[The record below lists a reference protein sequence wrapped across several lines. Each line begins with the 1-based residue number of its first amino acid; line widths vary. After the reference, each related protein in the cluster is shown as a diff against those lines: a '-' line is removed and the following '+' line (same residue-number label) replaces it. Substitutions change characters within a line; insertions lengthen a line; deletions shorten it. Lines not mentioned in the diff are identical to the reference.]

1 MTLWRLFWN
10 CFTLHVD
17 IVVFAVSR
25 FNRKQDWI
33 SIFPVHQCWID
44 LSMFQSFEIP
54 DFSWHHPKYIRYYAR
69 FPGANF
75 YLPAKAYPPRITV
88 SSPIVIDEGE
98 DLALAKSPIFRHS
111 SSLNSAIVEKYC
123 PPTSSPPIK

>member
-1 MTLWRLFWN
+1 MLTSLFLQYPDSTGN
-10 CFTLHVD
+10 RIGYLYSPLTSAGSISPCSKVLKFQTSVGIILNISD
-17 IVVFAVSR
+17 IL
-25 FNRKQDWI
+25 QDFFD
-33 SIFPVHQCWID
+33 S
-44 LSMFQSFEIP
+44 
-54 DFSWHHPKYIRYYAR
+54 
-69 FPGANF
+69 ANF

-123 PPTSSPPIK
+123 PPTSSPPMK